1 MDADDY
7 CRELEAHLCR
17 RNAGHLVRLVG
28 PSFDLVRRWAS
39 SGIPLKVAQQG
50 IDRFI
55 DRAQTKGPRRRP
67 IRIEFCEA
75 DVLEAFDAWRRAV
88 GVRADLGIDETAAGE
103 LAADGETDGADA
115 DAGLSRR
122 GRARESLSTH
132 LDRVIVRL
140 TALRAGGIAPAWDAV
155 LDETVRALDAIH
167 PASRRARGDAR
178 DRLLAELAAI
188 DARLIDAA
196 YHAAPPEVV
205 AAAKREADV
214 ELEPFRGR
222 LSAEAYESAR
232 RRSADRLLRN
242 ALPLPI
248 LAFE

>member
-1 MDADDY
+1 MDADNY
-7 CRELEAHLCR
+7 CREIEAHLCR

-28 PSFDLVRRWAS
+28 PAFDLVRSWAA

-50 IDRFI
+50 VDRFI
-55 DRAQTKGPRRRP
+55 DRAQAKGPRRRP

-75 DVLEAFDAWRRAV
+75 DVLDAFDAWRRAV
-88 GVRADLGIDETAAGE
+88 GVRADLGPAETAVREPAAEGE
-103 LAADGETDGADA
+103 PDES
-115 DAGLSRR
+115 DAGAPRR
-122 GRARESLSTH
+122 GRPRASLSTH

-140 TALRAGGIAPAWDAV
+140 TALRAGGIPPAWDAA

-178 DRLLAELAAI
+178 DRLIADLAAI
-188 DARLIDAA
+188 DARLLDAA
-196 YHAAPPEVV
+196 RCAAPPDVV
-205 AAAKREADV
+205 AAAEREADL

-222 LSAEAYESAR
+222 LSADAYAAAR